1 MIHEDN
7 HKTFRSNA
15 DNHGKSFARLAGVA
29 DLGSAMLMGSRIQSC
44 AKVYVCDLGI
54 SVLCLCVNGLYEQ

>member
-15 DNHGKSFARLAGVA
+15 DNHGKSFARLAGTA

-44 AKVYVCDLGI
+44 AEVYACEVGI
-54 SVLCLCVNGLYEQ
+54 SVLCLCIMELYEQ